1 MASSSCR
8 LLQLRQA
15 RTLVEAVTDENI
27 SLIICLLEEDGAAPN
42 LILPSE
48 GVSPFHLA
56 VGSESRHALHMTLL
70 FLEHGGDPNVRST
83 EGLTPVHVAASWGRF
98 QALEVLLRNGGDPS
112 LQDEDGNTASS
123 MARTNGHWD
132 CINLLESWLVDL
144 EEDEEEEEEEEEA
157 LVDTRR
163 MRETLE
169 MAPSWQTLSR
179 ENNTSGL
186 GPYNE
191 NDRQSFSREDSTRGC
206 TIETTPRQPS
216 PTSRSNQE
224 AFNFTKD
231 ATWSPCSVT
240 SSIISSTDGDTM
252 TKSCLNDLDTVRD
265 EDNVDWEITFPKH
278 ETALTD
284 TLTSS
289 YVENTLDRALESF
302 SICNYSLT
310 SRNSLSPSGKSSS
323 IKQGVQ
329 SECLSNVSKVDVARE
344 SPYRSDCNDNCLCD
358 DGSPQEKAIDREA
371 NIDCNDSNDLSDSN
385 AENDNNAS
393 WGDGMHGGIGL
404 DVTSPDHT
412 VFFPKAKARDR
423 RKTMAASLHRPLPH
437 LSQLEDDY
445 EEESCDSDSSSGPED
460 VIDDEEFQQ
469 SDDPQVAERS
479 EQEAAGYLCAES
491 GEVPT
496 ALDPTPTTESTVSGR
511 EISVSPLPEDNS
523 GPSEETHPES
533 SDSSAMSFHTAL
545 GPERNPQESA
555 QPLASSHAVYRDRKS
570 GVSLIEQHFPP
581 ALGSDSSLLD
591 FSIISDQTVVY
602 DWTSFQSES
611 LDSDQPE
618 RLVVPPELVKL
629 SNAEI
634 LAKLKELGE
643 DTGPVTATT
652 RSVYLNLLAR
662 LLKDDGSSAAE
673 RSSRKQ
679 GQGKN
684 DFHYELAGVL
694 NGTTPILDRCGMEMQ
709 MVSQFQKPDP
719 KRKWREGKLKSSF
732 NYLLLDPRVS
742 RDLPSR
748 YPKLTLLETF
758 TTFVSAIFYVGKGK
772 RSRPYAHFEEALHHK
787 NKTMAKKPGK
797 KVLHILDIWSG
808 GMGVIS
814 LHIFQNVIPVE
825 AYTREACM
833 IDALGLTR
841 LTNAKRGDYYGVSHS
856 WTGSKK
862 RQVGVHLLHKACQ
875 IFLMEGERQIRQSD
889 IVSGQ

>member
-15 RTLVEAVTDENI
+15 RTLVEAVTDENV
-27 SLIICLLEEDGAAPN
+27 SLIISLLEEGSAAPN

-144 EEDEEEEEEEEEA
+144 EEGEEEEEEEA
-157 LVDTRR
+157 LVDTRQ
-163 MRETLE
+163 MREELE
-169 MAPSWQTLSR
+169 MAPSSWQTLSR
-179 ENNTSGL
+179 ENTSGSD
-186 GPYNE
+186 PYNE
-191 NDRQSFSREDSTRGC
+191 NDWQSFSRDESTQGC
-206 TIETTPRQPS
+206 TIETTHSQLS

-224 AFNFTKD
+224 AYNVTND

-240 SSIISSTDGDTM
+240 SSIISSTDGDTV

-265 EDNVDWEITFPKH
+265 EDSVDWEIMFPKH

-289 YVENTLDRALESF
+289 YVENTLDCALESF
-302 SICNYSLT
+302 SISNYSLR
-310 SRNSLSPSGKSSS
+310 SRNSSSPSGNSSS
-323 IKQGVQ
+323 TKQVVQ
-329 SECLSNVSKVDVARE
+329 SECPSNVSNVVVAHE
-344 SPYRSDCNDNCLCD
+344 SPYRSDCNDNCLSD
-358 DGSPQEKAIDREA
+358 DGSPQEKVIDREGS
-371 NIDCNDSNDLSDSN
+371 IDSNDSKDLSDSN

-412 VFFPKAKARDR
+412 VFFSKAKARDR
-423 RKTMAASLHRPLPH
+423 RRTMATSLHRPLPH
-437 LSQLEDDY
+437 LSQAEDDY
-445 EEESCDSDSSSGPED
+445 EEESPDSYSSSSPED
-460 VIDDEEFQQ
+460 AISDEESQL
-469 SDDPQVAERS
+469 SDDPQDAERCG
-479 EQEAAGYLCAES
+479 QEAAGHLCVGS
-491 GEVPT
+491 SEVP
-496 ALDPTPTTESTVSGR
+496 AAQDQTPPTESAASGP
-511 EISVSPLPEDNS
+511 EISVNPLSEDAS

-533 SDSSAMSFHTAL
+533 SDSSAISFHTAVD
-545 GPERNPQESA
+545 PEQNPQESA
-555 QPLASSHAVYRDRKS
+555 QPLVSSHAVYHNRKS
-570 GVSLIEQHFPP
+570 GISLIEQHFPP

-634 LAKLKELGE
+634 LAKLKEHGE

-673 RSSRKQ
+673 RLSRKQ

-694 NGTTPILDRCGMEMQ
+694 NGTTPILDRCNLEMQ

-748 YPKLTLLETF
+748 YPNLTHLETL

-856 WTGSKK
+856 WTASKK